1 MSTKERTDASQVL
14 ARPFIVAK
22 GLGLKTPMG
31 TPYWDVNV
39 EVPLGTLLAVTG
51 VHGAGKT
58 PLLMT
63 LAGRMRFTKG
73 SLVIDGNNLP
83 KGSRKARKQAG
94 LGLFRGLNDFEMNLK
109 VRSVTA
115 AELELFKKPH
125 RKADVSAYLAGW
137 GLEQLADLKVR
148 ELSEPDLVLLGIAL
162 GMAGDPKILAVDDVE
177 HSLTHEQTRSLL
189 ATLRKLVDERNIIVM
204 VALTE
209 PSFASCAD
217 QVITLERGK

>member
-1 MSTKERTDASQVL
+1 MDTSSKER
-14 ARPFIVAK
+14 ARAAEPFIVAE

-31 TPYWDVNV
+31 TPYWNV
-39 EVPLGTLLAVTG
+39 SAEVPLGTLLAVTG

-73 SLVIDGNNLP
+73 SLVIDGNKLP
-83 KGSRKARKQAG
+83 HGARKVRKQAG

-125 RKADVSAYLAGW
+125 RKADVVAYLEGW
-137 GLEQLADLKVR
+137 GLGNVADLKVR

-162 GMAGDPKILAVDDVE
+162 GMASDPKILAVDDVE
-177 HSLTHEQTRSLL
+177 HSLTHDQTRSLMAL
-189 ATLRKLVDERNIIVM
+189 LRKLVDERGMIVM

-217 QVITLERGK
+217 QVITLEREK